1 MVDVPD
7 ILAMNVFYLG
17 ATMEE
22 GMPSGFDQEM
32 VGLIPIVTHH

>member
-7 ILAMNVFYLG
+7 ILATNVFYLD

-22 GMPSGFDQEM
+22 GMPSEIDQEM